1 MSYVVGVKKKFNL
14 NLKLSVPESN
24 VMWYVSYERK
34 SQRELCR
41 ADYRAPGTALRASVR
56 TVLGGTQAPHSRRV
70 YSRKRSLRAF
80 RVRGCVCEPGC
91 RPVTPDKLQKK
102 KKKRKEVGDVG
113 LFVIAAWRVGL
124 VRSVLCSVLC
134 SLVSAAWFG
143 VCDLRGTA

>member
-41 ADYRAPGTALRASVR
+41 ADYRAPGTALRASVC

-102 KKKRKEVGDVG
+102 KKKKKGSWGRGP
-113 LFVIAAWRVGL
+113 FCN
-124 VRSVLCSVLC
+124 RSVASRPSPLSSVFCALLAC
-134 SLVSAAWFG
+134 
-143 VCDLRGTA
+143 

>member
-14 NLKLSVPESN
+14 NLKLSVPDSN

-41 ADYRAPGTALRASVR
+41 ADYRAPVTALRANVR

-70 YSRKRSLRAF
+70 YSLRAF

-102 KKKRKEVGDVG
+102 KKKERK
-113 LFVIAAWRVGL
+113 L
-124 VRSVLCSVLC
+124 
-134 SLVSAAWFG
+134 
-143 VCDLRGTA
+143 GTWAFL